1 MSGNE
6 LILNN
11 GKHVFQF
18 SGSNSEIERRIR
30 LHLQFCPILFE
41 MKVTP

>member
-30 LHLQFCPILFE
+30 LHHNSVQYSLR
-41 MKVTP
+41 